1 MKKVFLLLFFSIFSF
16 SINAQTAIFGY
27 LSYDSV
33 FQSMREYAQAKQSL
47 AELKAKYDAE
57 VKRSEDEFN
66 KKYEEFLDGQ
76 KDFPPTIL
84 QKRQRELQ
92 EYMDKNVAFKE
103 ETRKLLRDAENDA
116 YAPIQDKLNA
126 VIRIVGKEKGLAFV
140 LNTDYNACPYI
151 DPQRGEDIS
160 SVVKDRL
167 K

>member
-1 MKKVFLLLFFSIFSF
+1 MKKVFLLLFFTVFSF
-16 SINAQTAIFGY
+16 SVGAQVKFGY

-47 AELKAKYDAE
+47 ADLKAKYDAE
-57 VKRSEDEFN
+57 IKHSEDEFN

-84 QKRQRELQ
+84 QKRQMELQ
-92 EYMDKNVAFKE
+92 EFMDKNVAFKE
-103 ETRKLLRDAENDA
+103 ETRKFLRDAENDA

-126 VIRIVGKEKGLAFV
+126 VIRAVGKEKGFAFI
-140 LNTDYNACPYI
+140 LNVDYNSCPYI
-151 DPQRGEDIS
+151 DPSQGENIS